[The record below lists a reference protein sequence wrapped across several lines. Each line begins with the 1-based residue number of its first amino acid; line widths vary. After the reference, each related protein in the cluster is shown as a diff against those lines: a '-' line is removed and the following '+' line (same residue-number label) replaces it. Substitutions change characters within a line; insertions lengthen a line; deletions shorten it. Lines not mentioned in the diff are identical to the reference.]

1 MFCTFTADIYYT
13 MNTALTA
20 ISPIDGRYQSQ
31 TQIAQ
36 QYFSEQALIQYRLKV
51 EILYFIELSN
61 LKFFPISVSQNKKLH
76 AIYAQFSEADALD
89 IKAKEKITNH
99 DVKAVEYFIKEKL
112 DAIGLTKHK
121 EWVQLIIQ

>member
-36 QYFSEQALIQYRLKV
+36 QYFSEQALIQYRVKV

-76 AIYAQFSEADALD
+76 AVYAQFSEADALD

-99 DVKAVEYFIKEKL
+99 DVKAPPYLCFGEM
-112 DAIGLTKHK
+112 
-121 EWVQLIIQ
+121 QLQKF

>member
-36 QYFSEQALIQYRLKV
+36 QYFSEQALIQYRVKV

-76 AIYAQFSEADALD
+76 VFMLNFRKQMHWILRQKKKLQ
-89 IKAKEKITNH
+89 ITM
-99 DVKAVEYFIKEKL
+99 
-112 DAIGLTKHK
+112 
-121 EWVQLIIQ
+121 